1 LSRTHATR
9 APTAFLITATMT
21 FVAAAVAVAPCRAG
35 VVYTGVNLAGAEFGQ
50 TSLPGTY
57 GTHYTYPTAAEVDYY
72 VGKGMNTFRLPIRWE
87 RLQQSQNAALNA
99 AELGRLNTFVNYAT
113 GKGAHVIIEPHNFAR
128 YYPGTNYQTS
138 TTGVI
143 GSAAVPNASFADFW
157 SRVAT
162 QYRTNDKV
170 IFNLMNE
177 PANVNTDQWVGSA
190 NAAIAA
196 IRAAGANNLIL
207 VPGTRWTGAWTW
219 NNADAWGRSN
229 AAAMLDIVD
238 PLAVDNLAFDVH
250 QYLDND
256 GSGTSTQIGTN
267 ANPDN
272 TDIGVQRLTAF
283 TNWLHANGRRGFLG
297 EFAVANSR
305 IGGGSTQV
313 GDETLVKMLD
323 YVEAHDD
330 VWLGWAWWAGGPWWG
345 EYMFTLD
352 PTNVGLANQGSD
364 RAAMG
369 VLQPYAVGV
378 PEPGA
383 MTAIICVACAGV
395 LARRGRR

>member
-1 LSRTHATR
+1 VSWSRVATIGLSLVIAT
-9 APTAFLITATMT
+9 LS
-21 FVAAAVAVAPCRAG
+21 AAAPVRAG
-35 VVYTGVNLAGAEFGQ
+35 LTYTGVNVAGAEFGQ

-57 GTHYTYPTAAEVDYY
+57 NTHYTYPTAAEVDYY
-72 VGKGMNTFRLPIRWE
+72 VGKGMNTFRLPVRWE

-113 GKGAHVIIEPHNFAR
+113 GKGAHVVIEPHNFAR
-128 YYPGTNYQTS
+128 YYPGTDFQTS

-143 GSAAVPNASFADFW
+143 GSATVPNASFADFW

-162 QYRTNDKV
+162 QYKSNNRV
-170 IFNLMNE
+170 VFNLMNE

-196 IRAAGANNLIL
+196 IRNAGAGNLIL

-219 NNADAWGRSN
+219 NNSVTWGRSN

-238 PLAVDNLAFDVH
+238 PLAVDNIAFDVH

-272 TDIGVQRLTAF
+272 TDIGVQRLTTF
-283 TNWLHANGRRGFLG
+283 TSWLHANNRRGFLG

-305 IGGGSTQV
+305 VGTGATQV

-323 YVEAHDD
+323 YLEGHDD

-352 PTNVGLANQGSD
+352 PTNVGAANQGAD

-369 VLQPYAVGV
+369 VLQPYLTAV
-378 PEPGA
+378 PEPAGA
-383 MTAIICVACAGV
+383 VVIAAACGW
-395 LARRGRR
+395 LALSRGSRRSGQA